1 MKKGVSSLFT
11 NKAALGWGCWGNGL
25 EMRLGVTNPSVLNKE
40 QGSGLWDHQGN
51 VVKKYFSLKLKK
63 SKPNPNPRTLK
74 VMQKVLSTASC
85 HQHTVR

>member
-25 EMRLGVTNPSVLNKE
+25 EMRLGITNPSVLNKE

-74 VMQKVLSTASC
+74 VMLKQSEGHKCVL
-85 HQHTVR
+85 